1 MLHFGIRHN
10 YDMHEEGFCDQGG
23 QCLCDYF
30 YQYGTSR
37 GGGYPQAGVKIGT
50 VVCDMIIIS
59 KKTMTKYNF

>member
-1 MLHFGIRHN
+1 MIR
-10 YDMHEEGFCDQGG
+10 EGNV
-23 QCLCDYF
+23 YVIISTSMVP
-30 YQYGTSR
+30 GTSR